1 MQRFFVSFPDGLPG
15 VGLLWLRLVVG
26 SALAVQ
32 AVTYLAGFI
41 EAGFGVWAIV
51 SMAVLGGVCLIGG
64 LLTPAAGTAAI
75 VGTVLVATGPIHES
89 QLFFRSQGSLLLAAA
104 TVSIM
109 LMGPGAY
116 SIDARLFGRR
126 EILIPR

>member
-1 MQRFFVSFPDGLPG
+1 MQRLFGSFPDGWPG
-15 VGLLWLRLVVG
+15 IGLLWLRLVVG
-26 SALAVQ
+26 GTLAVQ
-32 AVTYLAGFI
+32 GGTYLAGFL

-51 SMAVLGGVCLIGG
+51 AMVLLGGLCLIGG
-64 LLTPAAGTAAI
+64 LFTPVAGVMAIAGTI
-75 VGTVLVATGPIHES
+75 LVATGPIHES

-109 LMGPGAY
+109 LIGPGAY